1 MTDFWV
7 YFSAKPLL
15 WIVLTVATYMFSCWL
30 NKRVGRSALLHPVLV
45 SMAVLIA
52 LLALTETR
60 YETYFSGAQFI
71 HFLLGPATVALAI
84 PLCDYFD
91 RIRRLWLPILVALLV
106 GSSVAIV
113 SATGIAWLL
122 GADSGTILTLAPKSV
137 TSPIAIGIVE
147 KIGGYPSMAAGL
159 VLITGVLGCLMSPYV
174 FRLLKVRDE
183 AVKGFS
189 MGLSAHGLGTAQALG
204 ISSLAGAF
212 AGMAMAVN
220 GVVTAF
226 LVPLL
231 LSLAG
236 I

>member
-1 MTDFWV
+1 M
-7 YFSAKPLL
+7 
-15 WIVLTVATYMFSCWL
+15 
-30 NKRVGRSALLHPVLV
+30 LHPVLV

>member
-1 MTDFWV
+1 
-7 YFSAKPLL
+7 
-15 WIVLTVATYMFSCWL
+15 MFSCWL

-174 FRLLKVRDE
+174 FRLLKVRDD